1 MSFCESLSILGV
13 LVPKLRGGGRLSPNS
28 FDTGAFMYRGPFDR
42 QVTTGRAA
50 RERSPL
56 LGWRRL
62 MFGAALLASLAGCG
76 GGGSGDAA
84 LAPGGSTPSDPVAVA
99 PGCSVDEQK
108 VQLRDYFAAQ
118 YLWSA
123 WSAKPDVSASSTVE
137 GYLEAL
143 RYAGGDAIPG
153 DAAGARGPRD
163 RWTGFQPTEAFNRV
177 YGDGE
182 SLGYGV
188 AVAGQ
193 EVLGQSD
200 RPLYVRY
207 VEPASPAGLNGIRR
221 GDQVLAMNGRP
232 TPEIIAADD
241 FSALTARTVGETL
254 DLRLRTAAGLEKS
267 VSLRSA
273 VYPLRPVD
281 GKTLLS
287 LPGGRQVG
295 YLYVHQMIDQAVQ
308 RMIEA
313 FNDFRVAGVSE
324 LVLDLRYNGGGLVSV
339 GRDLASLMAG
349 AGVVGQPYAK
359 LVYNRQQSGSD
370 ATYAFGPSEA
380 ALALKRVYVLA
391 GRRTCSAS
399 EQVVNGLR
407 GVGIDV
413 VLIGETTCGKPVGWV
428 PRNQCGNT
436 YSIVNFESLNARG
449 QGRYFE
455 GFAPTCAVAETW
467 REPTGSTA
475 DPLTAAAL
483 SHAQTGR
490 CPALAEQRAKPLS
503 GREKGPWRG
512 EPVPQP
518 AMLP

>member
-1 MSFCESLSILGV
+1 
-13 LVPKLRGGGRLSPNS
+13 
-28 FDTGAFMYRGPFDR
+28 MYRGPFDR
-42 QVTTGRAA
+42 NVNTARAPLEGRF
-50 RERSPL
+50 PL
-56 LGWRRL
+56 SCRRL
-62 MFGAALLASLAGCG
+62 MFGAALLATLVGCG
-76 GGGSGDAA
+76 GGGGDAA
-84 LAPGGSTPSDPVAVA
+84 QIPGGGTPSDPVGVA
-99 PGCSVDEQK
+99 PGCTVDEQK
-108 VQLRDYFAAQ
+108 VQLRDYFATQ
-118 YLWSA
+118 YFWNTWSP
-123 WSAKPDVSASSTVE
+123 KPNLGAANTVE

-143 RYAGGDAIPG
+143 RYSGGDTIPG
-153 DAAGARGPRD
+153 DPTGARWPKD
-163 RWTGFQPTEAFNRV
+163 RWSGFQPTEAFNRV
-177 YGDGE
+177 YADGE

-193 EVLGQSD
+193 EVLGQPD

-207 VEPASPAGLNGIRR
+207 VEPASPAGLAGIRR
-221 GDQVLAMNGRP
+221 GDQVLALNGRS
-232 TPEIIAADD
+232 TSDIIAADD
-241 FSALTARTVGETL
+241 FSALTAKSVGETL
-254 DLRLRTAAGLEKS
+254 DLRLRTATGIEKN
-267 VSLRSA
+267 VILRSE
-273 VYPLRPVD
+273 VYALRPVD
-281 GKTLLS
+281 GRAVLP

-295 YLYVHQMIDQAVQ
+295 YLYVHQMIDQAVP

-349 AGVVGQPYAK
+349 SAVVGQPYAK
-359 LVYNRQQSGSD
+359 LVYNPQQAGSD
-370 ATYAFGPSEA
+370 ATYAFGPSGA
-380 ALALKRVYVLA
+380 ALALNRVYVLA

-407 GVGIDV
+407 GVGVEV
-413 VLIGETTCGKPVGWV
+413 VLIGEATCGKPVGWV

-455 GFAPTCAVAETW
+455 GFAPTCAVAENW
-467 REPTGSTA
+467 REATGSTA

-490 CPALAEQRAKPLS
+490 CPAIADQRAKPLS
-503 GREKGPWRG
+503 ARERGAYRG
-512 EPVPQP
+512 EEVTAP

>member
-1 MSFCESLSILGV
+1 MSILGV
-13 LVPKLRGGGRLSPNS
+13 LVPKLHSGRWLSPNS
-28 FDTGAFMYRGPFDR
+28 FHTGAFMYTGPFDR
-42 QVTTGRAA
+42 EVDTARAP
-50 RERSPL
+50 RKGGDL
-56 LGWRRL
+56 LSFRRL
-62 MFGAALLASLAGCG
+62 MFGAALLATLAGCG
-76 GGGSGDAA
+76 GGGGDAA
-84 LAPGGSTPSDPVAVA
+84 QIPGGGTPSDPVAVA

-118 YLWSA
+118 YFWST
-123 WSAKPDVSASSTVE
+123 WSAKPDVSAASTVE

-153 DAAGARGPRD
+153 EATVARWPRD

-177 YGDGE
+177 YADGE

-207 VEPASPAGLNGIRR
+207 VEPASPAGLIGIRR
-221 GDQVLAMNGRP
+221 GDQILALNGRP
-232 TPEIIAADD
+232 APEIIASDD
-241 FSALTARTVGETL
+241 FSALTAKAVGETL
-254 DLRLRTAAGLEKS
+254 GLRLRTAAGLERS

-281 GKTLLS
+281 GKSLLPPS
-287 LPGGRQVG
+287 GGRQVG
-295 YLYVHQMIDQAVQ
+295 YLYVHQMIDQAVP
-308 RMIEA
+308 RLIEA

-349 AGVVGQPYAK
+349 STVVGQPYAK

-380 ALALKRVYVLA
+380 ALDLKRVYVLA

-407 GVGIDV
+407 GVGVEV

-455 GFAPTCAVAETW
+455 GFAPTCAVAENW
-467 REPTGSTA
+467 REATGSTA

-503 GREKGPWRG
+503 GRERGTWRG

>member
-1 MSFCESLSILGV
+1 M
-13 LVPKLRGGGRLSPNS
+13 
-28 FDTGAFMYRGPFDR
+28 
-42 QVTTGRAA
+42 
-50 RERSPL
+50 
-56 LGWRRL
+56 
-62 MFGAALLASLAGCG
+62 GAAVLATLTGCG
-76 GGGSGDAA
+76 GGGGSSAITVP
-84 LAPGGSTPSDPVAVA
+84 PGGSTPGDPVAVA
-99 PGCSVDEQK
+99 PGCTVDEQK

-118 YLWSA
+118 YFWNTWSP
-123 WSAKPDVSASSTVE
+123 KPDLGAASTVE

-143 RYAGGDAIPG
+143 RYAGGDVIPG
-153 DAAGARGPRD
+153 DATAARWPRD
-163 RWTGFQPTEAFNRV
+163 RWTGYQPTESFNRV

-193 EVLGQSD
+193 EVLGQPD

-207 VEPASPAGLNGIRR
+207 VEPASPAGLAGINR
-221 GDQVLAMNGRP
+221 GDQVLALNGRP
-232 TPEIIAADD
+232 TPEVIAADD
-241 FSALTARTVGETL
+241 FSALTAKTVGETL
-254 DLRLRTAAGLEKS
+254 DLRLRTAAGNERA

-281 GKTLLS
+281 GKAVLP

-295 YLYVHQMIDQAVQ
+295 YLYVHQMIDQAVP
-308 RMIEA
+308 RMMEA
-313 FNDFRVAGVSE
+313 FNDFRTAGVSE

-349 AGVVGQPYAK
+349 AAVVGQPYAR

-370 ATYAFGPSEA
+370 ATYAFGPSEV
-380 ALALKRVYVLA
+380 ALTLKRVYVLA

-407 GVGIDV
+407 GVGVEV

-449 QGRYFE
+449 QGRYFD
-455 GFAPTCAVAETW
+455 GFTPTCAVAETW

-490 CPALAEQRAKPLS
+490 CPALAEQRAKPLA
-503 GREKGPWRG
+503 GQERGGWRG
-512 EPVPQP
+512 ESVPVP

>member
-1 MSFCESLSILGV
+1 MLLAW
-13 LVPKLRGGGRLSPNS
+13 PR
-28 FDTGAFMYRGPFDR
+28 
-42 QVTTGRAA
+42 VTF
-50 RERSPL
+50 S
-56 LGWRRL
+56 
-62 MFGAALLASLAGCG
+62 AALLAMLMASLVGCG
-76 GGGSGDAA
+76 GGTGTAA
-84 LAPGGSTPSDPVAVA
+84 ITVPPGGSTSSDPVVVA
-99 PGCSVDEQK
+99 PGCSVEEQK

-118 YLWSA
+118 YLWNT
-123 WSAKPDVSASSTVE
+123 WSPKPDLGAASSVE
-137 GYLEAL
+137 GFLEAL

-153 DAAGARGPRD
+153 ELTGARWPRD
-163 RWTGFQPTEAFNRV
+163 RWTGFQPTETFNRV
-177 YGDGE
+177 YADGE

-193 EVLGQSD
+193 EVLGQPD

-207 VEPASPAGLNGIRR
+207 VEPVSPAGQAGVRR
-221 GDQVLAMNGRP
+221 GDQVLALNGRS
-232 TPEIIAADD
+232 TSEVIAADD
-241 FSALTARTVGETL
+241 FSALTAKAVGETL
-254 DLRLRTAAGLEKS
+254 DLRLRNPAGVERN
-267 VSLRSA
+267 VTLRSS
-273 VYPLRPVD
+273 VYALRPVD
-281 GKTLLS
+281 GRAVLQLAS
-287 LPGGRQVG
+287 GRRVG
-295 YLYVHQMIDQAVQ
+295 YLYVHQMIEQAVP

-313 FNDFRVAGVSE
+313 FNDFRFADVSD

-349 AGVVGQPYAK
+349 ASVAGQPYAK
-359 LVYNRQQSGSD
+359 LAYNRQQSGND
-370 ATYAFGPSEA
+370 VTYAFGPSDA
-380 ALALKRVYVLA
+380 ALAMRRVYVLA

-407 GVGIDV
+407 GVGVEV

-455 GFAPTCAVAETW
+455 GFAPTCVVTETW
-467 REPTGSTA
+467 REPTGSAA

-490 CPALAEQRAKPLS
+490 CPAVAEQRAKPLA
-503 GREKGPWRG
+503 GIERQAWRG
-512 EPVPQP
+512 EPVPMP